1 MAVGRVDAVLQST
14 DKNFMVPV
22 GGAVACGPDP
32 AFIEQVGT
40 TWPSG
45 EEESARNGCRHGRG
59 SGVMGLSGWS
69 GVVSSES

>member
-40 TWPSG
+40 TRPTG
-45 EEESARNGCRHGRG
+45 ERERKRSEW
-59 SGVMGLSGWS
+59 MWTWS
-69 GVVSSES
+69 W